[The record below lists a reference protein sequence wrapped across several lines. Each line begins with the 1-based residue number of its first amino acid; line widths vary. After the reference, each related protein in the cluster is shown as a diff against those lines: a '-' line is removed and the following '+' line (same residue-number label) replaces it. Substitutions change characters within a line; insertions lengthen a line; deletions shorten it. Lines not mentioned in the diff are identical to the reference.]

1 MSTRNRAFQPTTKD
15 TGDLVIGLMKTS
27 VAATEDVSNAGAVSG
42 GGVKSLGALS
52 SSSLSM
58 TPSFKEHQAGYPQV
72 LDFKMAELL
81 QAKFA
86 VSVEE
91 IMDSVVLGIID
102 TALNSLETGAPAYY
116 CIEALAEFATGGTLS
131 MFSPYAQL
139 MPSLSFSFGD
149 DFASAPLEFEAL
161 SNPAYTN
168 KDLIYRTRTNAG
180 QRNTANQ
187 PMTKDVAHLAIG
199 KFQVRVGKPSRR
211 LAGTAVTKPAQKR
224 ANGVLWDD
232 DINTNPAAT
241 SAGTYVG
248 ALDGAYIVE
257 VTNATGPICSVT
269 EPDGTT
275 TTSVDFSGAV
285 GTPVALGDGV
295 TLGFSSV
302 ASTGYVIGD
311 VWVVGVYTANAV
323 TAALTGIASPYSF
336 LTKSDSVGS
345 ISTASLETSPVYK
358 NHESGYPLVKDL
370 VMLESSTVTVTSDIE
385 ELDADTSTLVK
396 GQAVNLFDI
405 LLDASINGTLYNVP
419 VELVAELVTGGT
431 ISFWLPNC
439 QITPTGELSPSNDW
453 ANMPFALDAQLQGSA
468 NDALRIYRQKL
479 VQDV

>member
-1 MSTRNRAFQPTTKD
+1 MATRNRAFQPTTKD

-27 VAATEDVSNAGAVSG
+27 VAPTEDVSNAGAVT
-42 GGVKSLGALS
+42 GGVNSLGALS

-72 LDFKMAELL
+72 LDFKIAELL

-91 IMDSVVLGIID
+91 IMDSVVLGVID
-102 TALNSLETGAPAYY
+102 TAINSLETGAPAYY
-116 CIEALAEFATGGTLS
+116 CVEALAEFATGGTLS

-161 SNPAYTN
+161 SNPAYSN
-168 KDLIYRTRTNAG
+168 KELIYRTRAAAG
-180 QRNTANQ
+180 QRAIANQ
-187 PMTKDVAHLAIG
+187 PMTKDVANLAIG

-211 LAGTAVTKPAQKR
+211 IAGTAETKLAQKR
-224 ANGVLWDD
+224 VNGAAWDD
-232 DINTNPAAT
+232 AVNTNPTAT
-241 SAGTYVG
+241 SSGTYTG
-248 ALDGAYIVE
+248 ALDGAYIIE
-257 VTNATGPICSVT
+257 VTNATGPICDVT

-275 TTSVDFSGAV
+275 NSSVDFSGADS
-285 GTPVALGDGV
+285 TPVALGSDGV
-295 TLGFSSV
+295 ELGFDSV
-302 ASTGYVIGD
+302 AVTGFEIGD
-311 VWVVGVYTANAV
+311 IWVVGVYTANAIA
-323 TAALTGIASPYSF
+323 AALTGIASPYSF

-345 ISTASLETSPVYK
+345 ISSASLETSPVYK

-385 ELDADTSTLVK
+385 ELDAGSTPLVK